1 MWEPNGMNAGANA
14 EDIAKL
20 EDVLRDLDAT
30 KQRAAAYQSQILA
43 AMQDIVGIW
52 NNSRK
57 DGILKKDENDAW
69 QIETLSQYRN

>member
-20 EDVLRDLDAT
+20 GNVLRDLDAT

-43 AMQDIVGIW
+43 AMQDIVGI
-52 NNSRK
+52 
-57 DGILKKDENDAW
+57 
-69 QIETLSQYRN
+69 